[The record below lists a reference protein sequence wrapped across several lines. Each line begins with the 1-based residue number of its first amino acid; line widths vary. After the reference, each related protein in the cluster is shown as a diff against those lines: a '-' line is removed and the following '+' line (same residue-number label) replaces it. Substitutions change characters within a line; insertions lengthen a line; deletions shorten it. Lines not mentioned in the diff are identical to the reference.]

1 MVKQDAIKFR
11 NGKDGTSLLCIDLFF
26 RKAITNDIPTVLNS
40 NSVDYSI
47 TINGQPYN
55 SEESVVLGSSV
66 AVTFN
71 SIGSVKVSVLNK
83 MIVLCG
89 GRNRKISTSFSCQ
102 FLCFLSATRYNESSR
117 FTSLLSRT
125 TNSNNTI
132 EQNLGGNHTLSN

>member
-47 TINGQPYN
+47 TVNGQPYN

-71 SIGSVKVSVLNK
+71 SIGSIKVSVFNK
-83 MIVLCG
+83 IILPYG

-102 FLCFLSATRYNESSR
+102 LLCLFSGTRYYESSR
-117 FTSLLSRT
+117 FLSLLSWIT
-125 TNSNNTI
+125 YSLLTI
-132 EQNLGGNHTLSN
+132 KGPDLD